1 MIHIKINKKLAQE
14 TINKLREENIIDD
27 NYLIKHD
34 NDYVYIPVRKIIDNY
49 DTVDIDGNKKENNNT
64 KISFSYDVIGNIAVI
79 KGKTENEVN
88 YLAKEL
94 IKRKNIETIYLDRGI
109 SGEFRKRSLELIYGS
124 DRKETL
130 YRENSINLM
139 VNIDKAYFSPRLSTE
154 RLRIS
159 NEVNENDNIIDM
171 FCGIGPFSILIAK
184 KVKCNIIAMD
194 KNPDAI
200 ELLKENIKLNKLK
213 GNITPLS
220 GDSGELIKN
229 YSNIDRIIMNLP
241 HDAYNFLVPAFNAL
255 KNRGVINY
263 YEICDLNTLEKRMEF
278 FKDSGFEI
286 VYKRIVHGFSKYL
299 NMYSIEIKKI

>member
-34 NDYVYIPVRKIIDNY
+34 DDYVYIPVRKIIDNY
-49 DTVDIDGNKKENNNT
+49 DTVDIEGNKKENNNT
-64 KISFSYDVIGNIAVI
+64 KISFSYDVIGNIAII

-124 DRKETL
+124 DMKETL

-159 NEVNENDNIIDM
+159 NEVNENDSIIDM

-184 KVKCNIIAMD
+184 KGKMQYN
-194 KNPDAI
+194 
-200 ELLKENIKLNKLK
+200 
-213 GNITPLS
+213 
-220 GDSGELIKN
+220 
-229 YSNIDRIIMNLP
+229 SN
-241 HDAYNFLVPAFNAL
+241 
-255 KNRGVINY
+255 G
-263 YEICDLNTLEKRMEF
+263 
-278 FKDSGFEI
+278 
-286 VYKRIVHGFSKYL
+286 
-299 NMYSIEIKKI
+299 